1 VPPATVKSP
10 KLPNLNFEPPPAA
23 FISLNRRS
31 HGAHLGIELHVAKS
45 QSSIHRGATCN
56 NPNMERVN
64 RHLRRLAKLERGKD
78 LAEAPNRYLAAMLN
92 KVPEV
97 TLAFW
102 IIKIMSTTVGETGAD
117 YLAVHVGLGKGVTNG
132 VVAATLIVALL
143 LQLSVWRYVPW
154 RYWLTVVLVSVV
166 GTQLTDALTDSFGVS
181 LYLSTS
187 VFAVL
192 LAGTFAI
199 WYAIERTLS
208 IHTIVTQRRELFYW
222 AAILFTFALGTAAGD
237 LATESLQL
245 GFKLGVLVFGAFIGL
260 TALAYYRGANP
271 ILTFWIAYVLTR
283 PLGASLGDLLS
294 QAQTYGGLGLGTVAT
309 SLVFLIV
316 IVTLV
321 TFLSL
326 QSNGTKST
334 AKPAEIT

>member
-1 VPPATVKSP
+1 
-10 KLPNLNFEPPPAA
+10 
-23 FISLNRRS
+23 
-31 HGAHLGIELHVAKS
+31 
-45 QSSIHRGATCN
+45 
-56 NPNMERVN
+56 
-64 RHLRRLAKLERGKD
+64 
-78 LAEAPNRYLAAMLN
+78 MLN

-97 TLAFW
+97 TLTFW

-132 VVAATLIVALL
+132 VMAAALIVALL
-143 LQLSVWRYVPW
+143 LQVSVWRYVPW

-199 WYAIERTLS
+199 WYSIERTLS

-245 GFKLGVLVFGAFIGL
+245 GFKLGVLVFGAFIAL
-260 TALAYYRGANP
+260 TALAYYSGANP

-309 SLVFLIV
+309 SLVFLMV

-321 TFLSL
+321 AFLSL

-334 AKPAEIT
+334 AKPAEMT